1 MNLQYFDNAEFQRG
15 LKLSTLGNENA
26 QAQRLDV
33 YKGAMGNL
41 DTLRDIVAKLKM
53 FDANI
58 DPLNAVENTAPSAMG
73 VALAEATLKAQ
84 INSIV
89 GYVAIERS
97 MSQMTQMLVYR
108 DVITKRG
115 ASVMPMIGPDNPR
128 GRAGQKYQGSV
139 VAGNTN
145 ITIEL
150 GNKIVGGQVSISLKL
165 GDKTYPMMD
174 DRKGNLL
181 APGGV
186 INSGKVNYETG
197 SIEIVLTTAAPADS
211 AIEICYVLDKTYPMM
226 DDRKGNLLAPGGVI
240 NSGKVNYETGSIE
253 IVLTTA
259 APADSAIEICYVLD
273 KTVGQDGNRT
283 TIKQGYFEIKA
294 KINKF
299 EFEADLITAM
309 ISQKTVGGDIVADLQ
324 QSVMDEQ
331 ILSINDQLVDTLR
344 RNYTGTT
351 MSIDLSAFSIQGGF
365 FDSMMKVFNAGL
377 ASVDNA
383 IAERCYKAV
392 NANAYIIGNGLATLF
407 QSLEDAQGWVP
418 NNTGYVNGV
427 IGFYKGRAVIRH
439 LHLDKFEGYAV
450 HKTPNGQLAPLG
462 YGILLPVTNLPLVGN
477 FANTNEVASGIY
489 SVDGTNTVA
498 MDLAQ
503 RFTVSM
509 PADWMVLENA

>member
-165 GDKTYPMMD
+165 G
-174 DRKGNLL
+174 
-181 APGGV
+181 
-186 INSGKVNYETG
+186 
-197 SIEIVLTTAAPADS
+197 
-211 AIEICYVLDKTYPMM
+211 DKTYPMM

>member
-115 ASVMPMIGPDNPR
+115 ASIMPMIGPDNPR

-139 VAGNTN
+139 VVGNAN

-197 SIEIVLTTAAPADS
+197 SIEIVLTTVAPADS
-211 AIEICYVLDKTYPMM
+211 T
-226 DDRKGNLLAPGGVI
+226 
-240 NSGKVNYETGSIE
+240 
-253 IVLTTA
+253 
-259 APADSAIEICYVLD
+259 IEICYVLD

-509 PADWMVLENA
+509 PADWMTLENA

>member
-165 GDKTYPMMD
+165 G
-174 DRKGNLL
+174 
-181 APGGV
+181 
-186 INSGKVNYETG
+186 
-197 SIEIVLTTAAPADS
+197 
-211 AIEICYVLDKTYPMM
+211 DKTYPMM

-509 PADWMVLENA
+509 PADWMTLENA

>member
-211 AIEICYVLDKTYPMM
+211 AIEICYVLDKT
-226 DDRKGNLLAPGGVI
+226 
-240 NSGKVNYETGSIE
+240 
-253 IVLTTA
+253 
-259 APADSAIEICYVLD
+259 
-273 KTVGQDGNRT
+273 VGQDGNRT

-383 IAERCYKAV
+383 IAERCYKVV

-439 LHLDKFEGYAV
+439 LHLNKFEGYAV

-509 PADWMVLENA
+509 PQDWMVLENA

>member
-165 GDKTYPMMD
+165 G
-174 DRKGNLL
+174 
-181 APGGV
+181 
-186 INSGKVNYETG
+186 
-197 SIEIVLTTAAPADS
+197 
-211 AIEICYVLDKTYPMM
+211 DKTYPMM

-503 RFTVSM
+503 RFTASM
-509 PADWMVLENA
+509 PADWMTLENA